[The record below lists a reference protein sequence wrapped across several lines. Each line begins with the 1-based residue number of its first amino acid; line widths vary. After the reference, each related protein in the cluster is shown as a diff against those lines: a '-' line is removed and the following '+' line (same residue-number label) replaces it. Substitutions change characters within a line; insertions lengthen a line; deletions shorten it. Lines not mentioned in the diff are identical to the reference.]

1 MKNFLQILNHLS
13 PYKGRVVLNLLYN
26 LLNAAF
32 SVVSFSAIIPFL
44 KILFDRVGDS
54 KEEIVESKVGDGM
67 MNELN
72 HWFDLYIFN
81 EGPKNALM
89 VFCFII
95 VILFLI
101 RNLFRFLAQH
111 QMAYLRNAVV
121 RDVRENIYSKLLRL
135 PMAYYTDER
144 KGNIYSRFTNDVS
157 EVEWSVM
164 GALEAVFKN
173 PVLILFFFGTLVVIS
188 WQLTLFVVLVLPI
201 SGFVI
206 GKIGKS
212 LKKTARKGQ
221 NELGHVV
228 STLEET
234 VGGIRI
240 VKGFGAEGQFH
251 QRFERLNNSYFRLM
265 VKLYRKQYLAS
276 PINETLSAI
285 TIAMI
290 LWFGGNL
297 VLEGRM
303 LTGESFILYIAI
315 FSQMISPAR
324 ALTEAFTRV
333 QRGIAASERINQV
346 LSADEQVLEVENAL
360 NVSGFESEIEFQSVG
375 FSYEEAHVLKN
386 INLTVKKGEAIAI
399 VGPSGGGKSTLVDLL
414 PRFYDVV
421 EGSLKLDGTPIDQ
434 FNVKQYRH
442 LFGIVSQQSVLFNDS
457 IRNNLLVGKPD
468 ATDQEMI
475 EALHAANAHGFV
487 MSLPEG
493 LDTIVGES
501 GNKLSGGQKQRL
513 SIARAILK
521 NPPILILDEAT
532 SALDT
537 ESERLVQDALAKIM
551 KGRTSFVIAHR
562 LSTVTHADRII
573 VLEKG
578 EIIQMGTHDQ
588 LMEEVGMYQRL
599 VQLQELAG

>member
-1 MKNFLQILNHLS
+1 MKNFLQILKHLS
-13 PYKGRVVLNLLYN
+13 PYKGRIVLNLAYN

-54 KEEIVESKVGDGM
+54 KEEIVQNKVGEGM

-95 VILFLI
+95 VTLFLI

-206 GKIGKS
+206 GRIGKS

-221 NELGHVV
+221 NELGQVV

-240 VKGFGAEGQFH
+240 VKGFGAEGQF
-251 QRFERLNNSYFRLM
+251 QTRFRGLNNNYFRLM

-333 QRGIAASERINQV
+333 QRGIAASERINEV

-360 NVSGFESEIEFQSVG
+360 PINGFESEIEFQSVG
-375 FSYEEAHVLKN
+375 FSYDETHVLKN

-421 EGSLKLDGTPIDQ
+421 EGSLKLDGTSIDQ

-468 ATDQEMI
+468 ATDQEMVA
-475 EALHAANAHGFV
+475 ALHAANAHGFV

-493 LDTIVGES
+493 LDTVVGES

-573 VLEKG
+573 VLDKG
-578 EIIQMGTHDQ
+578 EIVQMGTHDGLIAQ
-588 LMEEVGMYQRL
+588 SGMYQRL

>member
-303 LTGESFILYIAI
+303 LAGESFILYIAI

-333 QRGIAASERINQV
+333 QRGIAASERINEV

>member
-1 MKNFLQILNHLS
+1 LKNFLQILNHLS

-303 LTGESFILYIAI
+303 LAGESFILYIAI

-333 QRGIAASERINQV
+333 QRGIAASERINEV

>member
-1 MKNFLQILNHLS
+1 LKNFLQILNHLS

-333 QRGIAASERINQV
+333 QRGIAASERINEV

>member
-333 QRGIAASERINQV
+333 QRGIAASERINEV

>member
-333 QRGIAASERINQV
+333 QRGIAASERINEV

-360 NVSGFESEIEFQSVG
+360 NVSG
-375 FSYEEAHVLKN
+375 LNRK
-386 INLTVKKGEAIAI
+386 
-399 VGPSGGGKSTLVDLL
+399 
-414 PRFYDVV
+414 
-421 EGSLKLDGTPIDQ
+421 
-434 FNVKQYRH
+434 
-442 LFGIVSQQSVLFNDS
+442 
-457 IRNNLLVGKPD
+457 
-468 ATDQEMI
+468 
-475 EALHAANAHGFV
+475 
-487 MSLPEG
+487 
-493 LDTIVGES
+493 
-501 GNKLSGGQKQRL
+501 
-513 SIARAILK
+513 
-521 NPPILILDEAT
+521 
-532 SALDT
+532 
-537 ESERLVQDALAKIM
+537 
-551 KGRTSFVIAHR
+551 
-562 LSTVTHADRII
+562 
-573 VLEKG
+573 
-578 EIIQMGTHDQ
+578 
-588 LMEEVGMYQRL
+588 
-599 VQLQELAG
+599 